1 MKIISVGHTNFRV
14 QVESMRVQDLDLPL
28 SFHVDFRPNTL
39 NINLKDMVS
48 MVRVAT
54 FIPIQSRKAYHR
66 WKFYYINLILIHL
79 PGKTLLSIRPPI
91 PPYRHQYIH
100 YFSFSTLPHK
110 NEEVCP
116 KPSKKHRGN
125 RRGLTWKPKP
135 QCWQSP
141 MYNLFQK

>member
-66 WKFYYINLILIHL
+66 
-79 PGKTLLSIRPPI
+79 
-91 PPYRHQYIH
+91 
-100 YFSFSTLPHK
+100 
-110 NEEVCP
+110 
-116 KPSKKHRGN
+116 
-125 RRGLTWKPKP
+125 
-135 QCWQSP
+135 
-141 MYNLFQK
+141 

>member
-1 MKIISVGHTNFRV
+1 
-14 QVESMRVQDLDLPL
+14 
-28 SFHVDFRPNTL
+28 
-39 NINLKDMVS
+39 MVS
-48 MVRVAT
+48 MVMVAT
-54 FIPIQSRKAYHR
+54 FIPIQSRKAYQR
-66 WKFYYINLILIHL
+66 SKLYYINLTLIHF

-125 RRGLTWKPKP
+125 RRGLT
-135 QCWQSP
+135 
-141 MYNLFQK
+141 